1 LNASTVKDIDTL
13 AIASASP
20 SPLNLDELE
29 AARIELDWKINL
41 AKCEARVLRDNR
53 RINSRHPTVFLSY
66 GCTEAYGDR
75 LEEACA
81 VRDAWLPSM
90 PVRVV
95 TQEDPMWLVEGWS
108 AHDEDFENK
117 MLELRVDEDVRDR
130 AELFGDPFQGQ
141 HVFSDEDVKRLQ
153 PVYAKADK
161 LRLESI
167 ESADNAQLAI
177 TDSEEID
184 SAMEDYHV
192 VKPRQP
198 SKRSKKKGA
207 NTAAPGKSDDGQCP
221 ISDKGTKAL
230 WKIKRKGDI
239 PTKGLNAIDARTA
252 RIYNYGLWRA
262 DTTEELRKATVTED
276 VAVAFTMHALH
287 LIEDGKYEEQGKLL
301 GWLGWV
307 WMFWIWKAGGLKR
320 TILESRKFSGLQ
332 SWDAKKDEG
341 RADIGR
347 VLEGSTMS
355 DALQND
361 ECAQND
367 EDILTSVLSQRL
379 AEMRSGLNSI
389 DLGLIEDL
397 SAGATHKQAAKKMGI
412 STKSVQRRLAGIK
425 EKAHKVNSKPAAD
438 SCPLPGTIAGVCASS
453 EVAA

>member
-1 LNASTVKDIDTL
+1 MGSSIYISYEHYISSC

-20 SPLNLDELE
+20 SPLTLDELE

-95 TQEDPMWLVEGWS
+95 TNEDPMWLVEGWS
-108 AHDEDFENK
+108 AHDEDFEKK
-117 MLELRVDEDVRDR
+117 MLELRVDEDIRDR
-130 AELFGDPFQGQ
+130 AEIFGDPFQGQ

-167 ESADNAQLAI
+167 ESADNAQLAVA
-177 TDSEEID
+177 DSLEVD

-198 SKRSKKKGA
+198 SKRSKRKDTNIA
-207 NTAAPGKSDDGQCP
+207 LPGKSDDGQCP
-221 ISDKGTKAL
+221 VPDKGTKAL

-239 PTKGLNAIDARTA
+239 PTKGLNTIDARTA

-276 VAVAFTMHALH
+276 VAVAFTMHALN

-341 RADIGR
+341 RADNGR
-347 VLEGSTMS
+347 VLEASKMS

-361 ECAQND
+361 ECTQND
-367 EDILTSVLSQRL
+367 EDNLTCVLSQRL
-379 AEMRSGLNSI
+379 AELQPELTPAE
-389 DLGLIEDL
+389 LGLIEDL
-397 SAGATHKQAAKKMGI
+397 SAGVTHEQVAKERGI
-412 STKSVQRRLAGIK
+412 STKTVQRRLEGIK
-425 EKAHKVNSKPAAD
+425 KKASRQSVTTSGKEAA
-438 SCPLPGTIAGVCASS
+438 
-453 EVAA
+453 